1 VLVVD
6 YVDRGIR
13 PPEAIV
19 VDFQTKAGADDY
31 IPYAAR
37 TDRELDEINMLDGQ
51 P

>member
-1 VLVVD
+1 MLVVD

-13 PPEAIV
+13 PPETIV
-19 VDFQTKAGADDY
+19 VDFQSKARAVDY

-37 TDRELDEINMLDGQ
+37 TDRELDEINIFDGQ